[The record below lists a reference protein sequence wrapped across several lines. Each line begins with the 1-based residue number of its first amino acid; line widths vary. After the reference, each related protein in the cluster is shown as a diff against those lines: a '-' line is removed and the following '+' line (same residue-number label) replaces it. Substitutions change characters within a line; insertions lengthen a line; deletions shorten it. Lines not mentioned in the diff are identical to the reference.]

1 MLTILPH
8 NLGIT
13 VRSKNKW
20 NLRKVGVAEV
30 KVLEVI
36 KCRRVYIC
44 TRVYMIIVIVCC
56 HMIF

>member
-13 VRSKNKW
+13 VPSKNKW

-36 KCRRVYIC
+36 KC